1 MRVRINTLKDYEKI
15 SPNYWITDN
24 GLVLSER
31 MGMKP
36 ISLKKTR
43 PTKHSRNRYLECC
56 VVQLNP
62 YKKVYVKVHRF
73 VAKAF
78 VSNDDPEHKTEVN
91 HINEDG
97 YDNRASN
104 LEWVTPKQNSRWS
117 NAKKVYCYDINGLV
131 RVYDSLADVKKDRFN
146 MGHVGSIC
154 RQSIAKG
161 RKHPM
166 LRHKDHTFSYEPLE
180 MKEVVQRLSKK
191 RNYWPEGRN
200 TPKHYKKRN

>member
-1 MRVRINTLKDYEKI
+1 MQVIWKDVPNFEWLYQVSNFGAVKSCNFNNSNKEKEI
-15 SPNYWITDN
+15 RPFDN
-24 GLVLSER
+24 GGYLRVVLYKS
-31 MGMKP
+31 
-36 ISLKKTR
+36 KK
-43 PTKHSRNRYLECC
+43 RYKIL
-56 VVQLNP
+56 
-62 YKKVYVKVHRF
+62 VHRI
-73 VAKAF
+73 VASAF
-78 VSNDDPEHKTEVN
+78 IENNENKPCVN
-91 HINEDG
+91 HIDG
-97 YDNRASN
+97 NKANNSVSN

-131 RVYDSLADVKKDRFN
+131 RVYDSLADVKKDGFN
-146 MGHVGSIC
+146 AGHVGSIC